1 MASLSDRFNINAQLE
16 HLQAKYVGTG
26 HPDINRFEV
35 RARGSGVQ
43 ERGAARPPNLQAA
56 HSGALSKHPFLTAAA
71 WLHNAHCTHAPPRLP
86 VAQWNLNIKRD
97 TYASLIGH
105 QTLAAY
111 HAIAENESIGRVKY
125 NFLQVGLL
133 RGASGAGDPQMLT
146 EKGAAGQTVDELL
159 LVNKW
164 RPTMPSCPCSLPPCR
179 TCCCRAACRPRRRR
193 SDGAAAASYVPGS
206 RLPFPSLL
214 VSRCFVL
221 LASALARRSP
231 LPCLCS
237 PDPLTPLT
245 QHRSSIYSASVNY
258 ICKA

>member
-1 MASLSDRFNINAQLE
+1 MGGDCIKQQLARPSWSMTAHAAQPPRC
-16 HLQAKYVGTG
+16 LQSKYVGTG
-26 HPDINRFEV
+26 HPDINRFE
-35 RARGSGVQ
+35 
-43 ERGAARPPNLQAA
+43 
-56 HSGALSKHPFLTAAA
+56 
-71 WLHNAHCTHAPPRLP
+71 
-86 VAQWNLNIKRD
+86 WNLNIKRD

-164 RPTMPSCPCSLPPCR
+164 RPTMPSRPCSLPPCR

-221 LASALARRSP
+221 LASALACRSP

-245 QHRSSIYSASVNY
+245 QHRSSICSASVNY